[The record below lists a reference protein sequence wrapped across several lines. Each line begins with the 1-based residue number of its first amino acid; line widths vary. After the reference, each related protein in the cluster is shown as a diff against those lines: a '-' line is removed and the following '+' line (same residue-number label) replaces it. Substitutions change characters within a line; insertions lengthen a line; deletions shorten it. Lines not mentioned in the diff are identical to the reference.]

1 MPDIGSRGQRV
12 QSQLCQASCRA
23 WACGVFQDA
32 LLQTHAI
39 RPGFSEKEDAAGVIP
54 HIFVVLVSY
63 TCTVGNNA
71 ISCFCQKLNRFLV
84 HIYDRVFG
92 IIWTAVHLKDVFHR
106 CDERRVIAGWYAPAL
121 LQMKLVLVFLEC
133 GRPVGKK
140 TKRPLGISLGR
151 ISAGESYDMSLDV
164 SGNLGLYWRRLPF
177 LSLDGCV
184 ESLLPITSPDVL
196 DCSGRRVEGYGSLLH
211 SHRLFPIPVYRE
223 KDVGSQDGSRR
234 HIAGLHN
241 LGQLFALLC
250 RQAHLVLLNRYN
262 RIVLCVIRQDT
273 IIFSFIQYLDII
285 RC

>member
-1 MPDIGSRGQRV
+1 MRYR
-12 QSQLCQASCRA
+12 
-23 WACGVFQDA
+23 FY
-32 LLQTHAI
+32 
-39 RPGFSEKEDAAGVIP
+39 IP
-54 HIFVVLVSY
+54 QF
-63 TCTVGNNA
+63 
-71 ISCFCQKLNRFLV
+71 
-84 HIYDRVFG
+84 D
-92 IIWTAVHLKDVFHR
+92 
-106 CDERRVIAGWYAPAL
+106 
-121 LQMKLVLVFLEC
+121 
-133 GRPVGKK
+133 RPVGKK

-151 ISAGESYDMSLDV
+151 ISAGESYDVSLDV

-250 RQAHLVLLNRYN
+250 RQAHLVLLNRHN
-262 RIVLCVIRQDT
+262 RIVLYVIQQRYNYFWFYATFRCYNILVKQDELEDP
-273 IIFSFIQYLDII
+273 IYKVNLEF
-285 RC
+285 

>member
-1 MPDIGSRGQRV
+1 MRYR
-12 QSQLCQASCRA
+12 
-23 WACGVFQDA
+23 FY
-32 LLQTHAI
+32 
-39 RPGFSEKEDAAGVIP
+39 IP
-54 HIFVVLVSY
+54 QF
-63 TCTVGNNA
+63 
-71 ISCFCQKLNRFLV
+71 
-84 HIYDRVFG
+84 D
-92 IIWTAVHLKDVFHR
+92 
-106 CDERRVIAGWYAPAL
+106 
-121 LQMKLVLVFLEC
+121 
-133 GRPVGKK
+133 RPVGKK

-177 LSLDGCV
+177 LSLNGCV

-250 RQAHLVLLNRYN
+250 RQAHLVLLNRHN
-262 RIVLCVIRQDT
+262 RIVLYVIQQRYNYFQFYATFRCYNILVQRQESNQR
-273 IIFSFIQYLDII
+273 IRPNLYKPRLDSAAL
-285 RC
+285 RKTLQNCLFRHPLYKGY